1 LNLKKGKRMKQDKIS
16 PKSPLWLSAIVTST
30 LAISVFTAQD
40 AFAQVPARFYWKPL
54 SGVNAVPLIYESIS
68 GNTNPFDP
76 SNHVEA
82 DANIDAS
89 LAIAGYA
96 VALPILDR
104 AAMLAV
110 LWPMGNVSS
119 DITVAGKTTSQYSSG
134 FGDPM
139 IEFDINL
146 FGPSAQKN
154 IPDAMRYE
162 PGFSVDFLVDLA
174 IPIGEY
180 DNKQELN
187 LGQNRW
193 YGRVGFPIIYQIGDW
208 VPGERTT
215 LELLPAVW
223 LFGDNDDFV
232 GKTMKTDPKFQ
243 LDAHLTR
250 DFTESLWGG
259 VDYTWYKGGKA
270 TIDGVSGDALNTMGV
285 GFTLGYQVNSNLGL
299 TAGYKSTIN
308 DNGPTDMKMDI
319 FMITLTYGWHPMIE
333 GMKRLK
339 EMN

>member
-1 LNLKKGKRMKQDKIS
+1 MKHDKIS
-16 PKSPLWLSAIVTST
+16 QKSPLWLSTIVSSVLLMST
-30 LAISVFTAQD
+30 FTVQE
-40 AFAQVPARFYWKPL
+40 AFAQVPARFYWKTL
-54 SGVNAVPLIYESIS
+54 SGANAVPLIYESIS
-68 GNTNPFDP
+68 GNTNPFD
-76 SNHVEA
+76 SAHKVEA
-82 DANIDAS
+82 NANIDAT

-96 VALPILDR
+96 VALPIADR

-110 LWPMGNVSS
+110 LLPMGNVSS
-119 DITVAGKTTSQYSSG
+119 EITVAGKTTSQYANG

-162 PGFSVDFLVDLA
+162 PGLSVDFLVDLA

-180 DNKQELN
+180 DNTQELN

-215 LELLPAVW
+215 LELLPAAW
-223 LFGDNDDFV
+223 LFGDNNDYV
-232 GKTMKTDPKFQ
+232 GKTMKTDPLYQ

-259 VDYTWYKGGKA
+259 VDWTWYKGGKA
-270 TIDGVSGDALNTMGV
+270 TVNGVAGDELNNMGF
-285 GFTLGYQVNSNLGL
+285 GLTLGYQVNSNLGL

-308 DNGPTDMKMDI
+308 DNGPTDMKMDN
-319 FMITLTYGWHPMIE
+319 FMMTLVYGWHKVIE
-333 GMKRLK
+333 GARRLK
-339 EMN
+339 ESQ

>member
-1 LNLKKGKRMKQDKIS
+1 MKHDKIS
-16 PKSPLWLSAIVTST
+16 QKSPLWLSTIVSSA
-30 LAISVFTAQD
+30 LLMGVFTAQD

-82 DANIDAS
+82 DADIDAS
-89 LAIAGYA
+89 IALAGYA

-110 LWPMGNVSS
+110 LLPMGNVSG
-119 DITVAGKTTSQYSSG
+119 DITVKNKITGQYQIESQYANG

-146 FGPSAQKN
+146 FGPSPQKN

-162 PGFSVDFLVDLA
+162 PGLSIDFLADL
-174 IPIGEY
+174 IVPIGEY

-193 YGRVGFPIIYQIGDW
+193 YGRIGFPIIYQIGDW
-208 VPGERTT
+208 IPGERTT

-223 LFGDNDDFV
+223 LFGDNDDYV
-232 GKTMKTDPKFQ
+232 GKTIKTDPKFQ

-250 DFTESLWGG
+250 DFTENVWGG

-270 TIDGVSGDALNTMGV
+270 TIDGVSGDELNTMGV

-299 TAGYKSTIN
+299 TTGYKSTIN
-308 DNGPTDMKMDI
+308 DDGAGEMKMDM

-333 GMKRLK
+333 GMRRLK
-339 EMN
+339 EDQ

>member
-1 LNLKKGKRMKQDKIS
+1 MKNNKTLNKPSAWLK
-16 PKSPLWLSAIVTST
+16 PIVTSALIMGT
-30 LAISVFTAQD
+30 LFPSC

-54 SGVNAVPLIYESIS
+54 AGGNAVPLIYESIS

-76 SNHVEA
+76 SNHVQV
-82 DANIDAS
+82 DASIDAS
-89 LAIAGYA
+89 LAIAGYGVVFP
-96 VALPILDR
+96 VADR

-110 LWPMGNVSS
+110 LLPMGNVSS
-119 DITVAGKTTSQYSSG
+119 DMTVAGKSIGQYANG

-139 IEFDINL
+139 LEFDINL
-146 FGPSAQKN
+146 FGPSVQKN

-162 PGFSVDFLVDLA
+162 PGLSVDFLADLA
-174 IPIGEY
+174 VPIGEY
-180 DNKQELN
+180 DNQQELN

-193 YGRVGFPIIYQIGDW
+193 YGRVGAPIIYQIGNW

-223 LFGDNDDFV
+223 LFGDNNDFV
-232 GKTMKTDPKFQ
+232 GKTMQTDPKFQ

-259 VDYTWYKGGKA
+259 IDYTWYKGGKA
-270 TIDGVSGDALNTMGV
+270 TIDGVSGDELNTMGV

-308 DNGPTDMKMDI
+308 DDAPGEMKMDI
-319 FMITLTYGWHPMIE
+319 FMISLTYGWHPMIE
-333 GMKRLK
+333 GMRRLK
-339 EMN
+339 EGM

>member
-1 LNLKKGKRMKQDKIS
+1 MKHDKIS
-16 PKSPLWLSAIVTST
+16 QKSPLWLSAIVTST
-30 LAISVFTAQD
+30 LAISVFTTQD
-40 AFAQVPARFYWKPL
+40 AFAQVPARFYWKTL
-54 SGVNAVPLIYESIS
+54 SGANAVPLIVESIS
-68 GNTNPFDP
+68 GNTNPFDTA
-76 SNHVEA
+76 HKVEA
-82 DANIDAS
+82 DANIDAT

-96 VALPILDR
+96 VTFPILDR

-110 LWPMGNVSS
+110 LLPMGNVSG
-119 DITVAGKTTSQYSSG
+119 DITVAGKTTSQYANG

-180 DNKQELN
+180 DNTQELN

-193 YGRVGFPIIYQIGDW
+193 YGRLGFPIIYQIGDW

-223 LFGDNDDFV
+223 LFGDNDDYV
-232 GKTMKTDPKFQ
+232 GKTMETDPLFQ

-259 VDYTWYKGGKA
+259 VDWTWYKGGKA
-270 TIDGVSGDALNTMGV
+270 TVNGVSGDELNNMGF
-285 GFTLGYQVNSNLGL
+285 GLTLGYQVNDNMNL

-308 DNGPTDMKMDI
+308 DNGPTDMKMDN
-319 FMITLTYGWHPMIE
+319 FMITLVYGWHKIIE
-333 GMKRLK
+333 GSRRLK